1 MNTRYVEEKPNAV
14 IKFYQISDS
23 LFKLN
28 NLKYT
33 KVK

>member
-1 MNTRYVEEKPNAV
+1 MNNS
-14 IKFYQISDS
+14 ISHFFVFRPGID
-23 LFKLN
+23 LKEMLN